1 MNMWVASVLAASLP
15 LLASAFP
22 SPNPPGYGGGEPFF
36 YKGHDLSSLKI
47 LEDGGAVY
55 VDTER
60 DNITRPAEDILGDG
74 GMNTV
79 RLRLWVYP
87 KAPYDGGYYESYGL
101 NYTIPLAKRFHDKG
115 YKIYLDY
122 HFSDY
127 WADPSKQATPE
138 EWPTTLHPLASTLRD
153 YVSSTLVDFH
163 NAGVDLALVS
173 LGNEIRHGMLWPLGE
188 VDVDIQPASARVA
201 NFTNLATLW
210 AAARNG
216 VRDAVA
222 CGVQKPQ
229 VMIHID
235 DGWNLTLQETWFSSL
250 TATGQVKTSDWDIFG
265 FSFYPFYGT
274 AATLAN
280 LKTSLIA
287 LAYKYNKPLHV
298 VETDWPDICN
308 GATAPELSEP
318 SIPIS
323 VAGQIQ
329 WVHDIIN
336 VVKSVPRGLGR
347 GVDYWEPT
355 WLNNTGLGSAC
366 QDTIL
371 FSADWSKYPKVTGY
385 SRDSV
390 NMFKGV

>member
-1 MNMWVASVLAASLP
+1 MYSFDEMRA
-15 LLASAFP
+15 
-22 SPNPPGYGGGEPFF
+22 
-36 YKGHDLSSLKI
+36 
-47 LEDGGAVY
+47 
-55 VDTER
+55 
-60 DNITRPAEDILGDG
+60 DIGFL
-74 GMNTV
+74 
-79 RLRLWVYP
+79 
-87 KAPYDGGYYESYGL
+87 
-101 NYTIPLAKRFHDKG
+101 F
-115 YKIYLDY
+115 
-122 HFSDY
+122 
-127 WADPSKQATPE
+127 
-138 EWPTTLHPLASTLRD
+138 
-153 YVSSTLVDFH
+153 
-163 NAGVDLALVS
+163 
-173 LGNEIRHGMLWPLGE
+173 
-188 VDVDIQPASARVA
+188 IQ
-201 NFTNLATLW
+201 
-210 AAARNG
+210 
-216 VRDAVA
+216 
-222 CGVQKPQ
+222 
-229 VMIHID
+229 
-235 DGWNLTLQETWFSSL
+235 
-250 TATGQVKTSDWDIFG
+250 IFG

-280 LKTSLIA
+280 LKTSLTA

>member
-1 MNMWVASVLAASLP
+1 MWVASVITASLP

-22 SPNPPGYGGGEPFF
+22 FPNPPGYGGGEPFF
-36 YKGHDLSSLKI
+36 FKGHDLSSLKI

-60 DNITRPAEDILGDG
+60 GNVTRPAEDILGDG

-153 YVSSTLVDFH
+153 YVSSSLLDFH

-201 NFTNLATLW
+201 NFTNLAMLW

-222 CGVQKPQ
+222 CGIQKPQ

-280 LKTSLIA
+280 LKTSLTA

-308 GATAPELSEP
+308 GPSAPELSEQ
-318 SIPIS
+318 SIPS
-323 VAGQIQ
+323 PSPA
-329 WVHDIIN
+329 
-336 VVKSVPRGLGR
+336 KSSGSTTSSTSSRAYR
-347 GVDYWEPT
+347 GVLVGRLLGADLAEQYWT
-355 WLNNTGLGSAC
+355 WQCLPRH
-366 QDTIL
+366 
-371 FSADWSKYPKVTGY
+371 YPLWC
-385 SRDSV
+385 
-390 NMFKGV
+390 